1 MTDRIVERVDRGRVA
16 LDQVRAV
23 AQAALGAPADMAS
36 YEDEGAMAS
45 YEGVGVRSDLRG
57 LPVFDPA
64 SALTTAGDPS
74 TSAVSFRATRRT
86 LRIKATTFDGRRPD
100 GSRCP

>member
-1 MTDRIVERVDRGRVA
+1 MKDRIVERVDRGRVA
-16 LDQVRAV
+16 LDQVKAV
-23 AQAALGAPADMAS
+23 AQAALGDPADMAS
-36 YEDEGAMAS
+36 YEDEAAMAS
-45 YEGVGVRSDLRG
+45 YEGLGILSDLRA

-74 TSAVSFRATRRT
+74 TSPVPFRARRGT
-86 LRIKATTFDGRRPD
+86 LRIKATTFDGRRPN